1 MNTLLNI
8 EPSPNNYPGL
18 VYGNDEKILEE
29 LLESRFYK
37 KKTGIPK
44 DYYLSAILPT
54 TLEGLFAL
62 YDSEKEHYKES
73 EELKNTFK
81 RKIALSFY
89 NKKKHPYIIS
99 LIMMVLI
106 PIFSSMIFRHF
117 YEIND
122 NDLYSYLHIA
132 IMFITL
138 ILCGIIV
145 CVIEEKAITMIEKS
159 KDIIK
164 KNKNIINNIKSF
176 TYLTSFDNVYFS
188 KDNDYY
194 PIIEKMAKISF
205 KIIKTPYPIIEKI
218 GIENYRKLYDDAMR
232 LLLFLTAN
240 NYKLDQELQEQYKQQ
255 LTISIN
261 HIEKLLMKSDKILEE
276 NIKQEAL
283 LYYPII
289 KENEDTYE
297 YYI

>member
-1 MNTLLNI
+1 
-8 EPSPNNYPGL
+8 
-18 VYGNDEKILEE
+18 
-29 LLESRFYK
+29 
-37 KKTGIPK
+37 
-44 DYYLSAILPT
+44 
-54 TLEGLFAL
+54 
-62 YDSEKEHYKES
+62 
-73 EELKNTFK
+73 
-81 RKIALSFY
+81 
-89 NKKKHPYIIS
+89 
-99 LIMMVLI
+99 
-106 PIFSSMIFRHF
+106 
-117 YEIND
+117 
-122 NDLYSYLHIA
+122 
-132 IMFITL
+132 
-138 ILCGIIV
+138 
-145 CVIEEKAITMIEKS
+145 
-159 KDIIK
+159 
-164 KNKNIINNIKSF
+164 
-176 TYLTSFDNVYFS
+176 
-188 KDNDYY
+188 
-194 PIIEKMAKISF
+194 MAKISF

>member
-1 MNTLLNI
+1 MDTLLNI
-8 EPSPNNYPGL
+8 EPTPNNYPGL

-44 DYYLSAILPT
+44 DYYLSDILPT

-89 NKKKHPYIIS
+89 NKKKYPYIIS

-218 GIENYRKLYDDAMR
+218 GIENYRKLYDNSMR

-261 HIEKLLMKSDKILEE
+261 HIEKLLVEADKILEE

>member
-1 MNTLLNI
+1 MDTLLNI

-37 KKTGIPK
+37 KKTGLPK

-89 NKKKHPYIIS
+89 NKKKYPYIIS